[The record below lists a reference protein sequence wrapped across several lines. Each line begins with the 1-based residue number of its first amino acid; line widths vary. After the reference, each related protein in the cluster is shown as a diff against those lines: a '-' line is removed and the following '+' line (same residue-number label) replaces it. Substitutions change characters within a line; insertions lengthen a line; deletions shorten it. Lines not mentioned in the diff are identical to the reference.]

1 MPRRKECF
9 HEASLVRRTT
19 GELSCPRRRYNRAR
33 SVLLRRKRSEPA
45 VPRRRR
51 RRIRKLRLLALVGV
65 LGVLAVTAFAYG
77 AIVAVGQQLSGLDPF
92 TQQQRQQVDGYVY
105 AGDGH
110 TILAVLRGSQ
120 SRVLVQSD
128 QISAWMKQAIVAT
141 EDKRFYEHRGIDI
154 RGMARAFWADIRNS
168 AAVQG
173 GSTITQQF
181 VKNQLTGSQR
191 SITRKLKEAT
201 LAWQLEQK
209 WTKDQIL
216 TAYLNTIYFGNG
228 AYGVERASRTYFGH
242 SASKLKPWE
251 AALLAGIPADPSLYD
266 PVAHPQAARARRTTV
281 LRLMLQQNVIPLS
294 DYKRYVKEPMPKP
307 QDVQLSGVMGQSA
320 PYFGEYV
327 KQQLIA
333 KLGAKQ
339 VLGGGYRVYT
349 TIDLRLQKLASAAIH
364 KWLPSPNGPQA
375 ALVTIDPS
383 TGAVLAMVGGAN
395 FHQSQFNLAVQ
406 GERQP
411 GSAFKPFVLATALK
425 QGIAPQTTFVSKP
438 VSIFLGDRYWNV
450 HNYEGEYLGPI
461 DLTKAIAASDNAV
474 FAQLTRVVG
483 PANVATTAHQLGITG
498 HLDGVFSIGLG
509 TQAVNPLEMARAY
522 GSFANGGY
530 RIDGKT
536 FGNEPR
542 AVTKID
548 DVTGKQV
555 YDNAPV
561 KKQVLTP
568 AEDELLTQLLQ
579 GVVTSG
585 TGTAAALPDRPVAG
599 KTGTTENYGDAWFV
613 GYTPQLVTAVWV
625 GYPNSLKPMLTEY
638 HGTPVA
644 GGTFPAQ
651 IWKTFTESALK
662 TLHAAPET
670 FATPPYLSVVT
681 RSVTY
686 RDGRTELDN
695 GQCTDT
701 TLVVYF
707 TGHGPPKTASC
718 RLNEVQVPNVVGLSV
733 SSARARLAAQ
743 PLTAQLIYKPAVPGQ
758 RVGLVLRQFPKT
770 GSLSSYDKV
779 TLVLAKP
786 LHGLVPSTVGMSLR
800 AARATLFQRKLLP
813 TVSFAAA
820 KSKGKAGVVLSQSPR
835 GGVAAAPGMKV
846 RLVVTRSGP

>member
-1 MPRRKECF
+1 VV
-9 HEASLVRRTT
+9 ASAVQSR
-19 GELSCPRRRYNRAR
+19 R
-33 SVLLRRKRSEPA
+33 SVLLRTNRSESA

-77 AIVAVGQQLSGLDPF
+77 AVTAVGEQLTGLDPF
-92 TQQQRQQVDGYVY
+92 KQQHQQVDGYVY

-120 SRVLVQSD
+120 SRVLVPSD

-154 RGMARAFWADIRNS
+154 RGMARAFWADVRKKS
-168 AAVQG
+168 AVQG

-181 VKNQLTGSQR
+181 IKNQLTGSQR

-209 WTKDQIL
+209 WSKDQIL

-228 AYGVERASRTYFGH
+228 AYGVERAARTYFGH
-242 SASKLKPWE
+242 SASKLTAWE

-266 PVAHPQAARARRTTV
+266 PVAHPRNALARRTTV
-281 LRLMLQQNVIPLS
+281 LRLMLQQNVIPLK
-294 DYKRYVKEPMPKP
+294 DYRRYTRKPMPKP
-307 QDVQLSGVMGQSA
+307 QDVHLSGVMGQNA

-327 KQQLIA
+327 KQQLIHN
-333 KLGAKQ
+333 LGAKQ
-339 VLGGGYRVYT
+339 VFGGGYRVYT
-349 TIDLRLQKLASAAIH
+349 TIDLRLQKLAAEAIR
-364 KWLPSPNGPQA
+364 KWLPSPDGPQA
-375 ALVTIDPS
+375 ALVTINPS

-425 QGIAPQTTFVSKP
+425 QGIAPQTTFTSKP
-438 VSIFLGDRYWNV
+438 ISIFLGDRYWNV
-450 HNYEGEYLGPI
+450 NNYEGEYLGPI
-461 DLTKAIAASDNAV
+461 DLTKAISASDNAV

-483 PANVATTAHQLGITG
+483 PKSVVTTAHQLGITG

-509 TQAVNPLEMARAY
+509 TQIVNPLEMARAY
-522 GSFANGGY
+522 GTFANGGY
-530 RIDGKT
+530 RVDGSA
-536 FGNEPR
+536 FGDEPL
-542 AVTKID
+542 AVTRID
-548 DVTGKQV
+548 DVNGKQV
-555 YDNAPV
+555 YVNKPV
-561 KKQVLTP
+561 KKQVLSP
-568 AEDELLTQLLQ
+568 ALDALLTQMLQ

-599 KTGTTENYGDAWFV
+599 KTGTTENFGDAWFV

-625 GYPNSLKPMLTEY
+625 GYPNELKPMLTEY
-638 HGTPVA
+638 HGRSVA

-651 IWKTFTESALK
+651 IWKTFMESALTTMK
-662 TLHAAPET
+662 SAPEG
-670 FATPPYLSVVT
+670 FPTPPYLSVVT
-681 RSVTY
+681 RRVTY

-695 GQCTDT
+695 GRCTDT
-701 TLVVYF
+701 SLVVYF
-707 TGHGPPKTASC
+707 SGRGPTKTAAC
-718 RLNEVQVPNVVGLSV
+718 RLHEVEVPNVVGLRLHT
-733 SSARARLAAQ
+733 ARTRLTAQ
-743 PLTAQLIYKPAVPGQ
+743 PLTPQLIYKPATPGQ
-758 RVGLVLRQFPKT
+758 PVDTVLRQFPKT

-786 LHGLVPSTVGMSLR
+786 LHGVVPRIVGMSLR

-813 TVSFAAA
+813 AVTFGAA
-820 KSKGKAGVVLSQSPR
+820 KKKGKVGLVLSQAPR

-846 RLVVTRSGP
+846 HLVVARSGS

>member
-1 MPRRKECF
+1 M
-9 HEASLVRRTT
+9 
-19 GELSCPRRRYNRAR
+19 
-33 SVLLRRKRSEPA
+33 LLRRKRSEPA

-77 AIVAVGQQLSGLDPF
+77 AVVAVGEQLTGLDPF
-92 TQQQRQQVDGYVY
+92 AQQHQQVDGYVY

-120 SRVLVQSD
+120 SRVLVQSA
-128 QISAWMKQAIVAT
+128 QISPWIKQAIVAT

-154 RGMARAFWADIRNS
+154 RGMARAFWADVRHN

-191 SITRKLKEAT
+191 SITRKLKEAA
-201 LAWQLEQK
+201 LAWQLEQRWK
-209 WTKDQIL
+209 KDKIL

-228 AYGVERASRTYFGH
+228 AYGVERAARTYFGH
-242 SASKLKPWE
+242 NALKLTAPE
-251 AALLAGIPADPSLYD
+251 AALLAGIPQDPSRYD
-266 PVAHPQAARARRTTV
+266 PVAHPLAAKSRRTVV
-281 LRLMLQQNVIPLS
+281 LRLMLQQGVIPVT
-294 DYKRYVKEPMPKP
+294 DYRRYVRAPMPRP
-307 QDVQLSGVMGQSA
+307 QDVHLSGVMGQA

-327 KQQLIA
+327 KQQLIR
-333 KLGAKQ
+333 KLGAKR
-339 VLGGGYRVYT
+339 VFGSGFRVYT
-349 TIDLRLQKLASAAIH
+349 TIDLGLQKLANDAIR
-364 KWLPSPNGPQA
+364 KWLPSPDGPQA
-375 ALVTIDPS
+375 ALVTINPS
-383 TGAVLAMVGGAN
+383 TGAVLAMVGGSN

-411 GSAFKPFVLATALK
+411 GSSFKPFVLATALK
-425 QGIAPQTTFVSKP
+425 QGISPLTTFTSKP
-438 VSIFLGDRYWNV
+438 VSIFLGNKYWNV
-450 HNYEGEYLGPI
+450 HNFEGEYLGPI
-461 DLTKAIAASDNAV
+461 DLTKAISASDNSV

-483 PANVATTAHQLGITG
+483 PAGVARTAKQLGITSP
-498 HLDGVFSIGLG
+498 LRSYFAIGLG
-509 TQAVNPLEMARAY
+509 AEAVNPLEMARAF

-530 RIDGKT
+530 RIDGSA

-542 AVTKID
+542 AVTRID
-548 DVTGKQV
+548 DVAGEPV

-561 KKQVLTP
+561 KQQVLTP
-568 AEDELLTQLLQ
+568 AEDELMTQLLQ
-579 GVVTSG
+579 GVITSG

-625 GYPNSLKPMLTEY
+625 GYPNGLRPMLTEY
-638 HGTPVA
+638 HGRPVV

-651 IWKTFTESALK
+651 IWKTFMESAL
-662 TLHAAPET
+662 TELHAAPET
-670 FATPPYLSVVT
+670 FASPPYLSVVS

-695 GQCTDT
+695 GLCRDT

-707 TGHGPPKTASC
+707 SGRGPATTATC
-718 RLNEVQVPNVVGLSV
+718 KLHEVEVPNVVGWRLSA
-733 SSARARLAAQ
+733 ARVRLEAQ
-743 PLTAQLIYKPAVPGQ
+743 PLTPQLVYKPATPGQ
-758 RVGLVLRQFPKT
+758 RVDTVLRQFPRA
-770 GSLSSYDKV
+770 GSLSSFDKV

-786 LHGLVPSTVGMSLR
+786 LHGVVPRIVGLSLP
-800 AARATLFQRKLLP
+800 AARTKLARLKLLP
-813 TVSFAAA
+813 AVRFGTTPKQAPAQ
-820 KSKGKAGVVLSQSPR
+820 AGHVLSQLPR
-835 GGVAAAPGMKV
+835 AGVAAAPGMKV
-846 RLVVTRSGP
+846 RLVVASKAAGG